1 MSDVVAS
8 LREAIPCALCEI
20 ASVASLPR
28 NDRKI
33 LFMKHLGN
41 VLYVTTPEAYLSLDG
56 ENILILKDENTSTR
70 LPLHNLENIVCFT
83 YQGASPALM
92 GACAERNIGLCFLT
106 PNGRFQARVTGKVR
120 GNVLLRKKQ
129 YDISEK
135 EADSIPIA
143 ASFLLGKIS
152 NCRKVIDRAIR
163 DHSMLV
169 DVKSLTGASNFLK
182 ETLKAIP
189 SCKSIDDLMGFE
201 GSAAKIYFGV
211 FDQLILHQREAFFFK
226 ERSRRPPLDNMN
238 SLLSFLY
245 TLLTNDVASTLET
258 VGLDPYVGF
267 LHQDRPGRP
276 SLALD
281 LMEEFRAVIV
291 DRLAL
296 SLVNRKQITGKGFTQ
311 KESGG
316 ILMDDDTRKAVL
328 TAWQERKKEE
338 IIHPYLKE
346 RVPFGLIPHV
356 QAMLLARYLRGDLD
370 AYPPFFWS

>member
-1 MSDVVAS
+1 
-8 LREAIPCALCEI
+8 
-20 ASVASLPR
+20 
-28 NDRKI
+28 
-33 LFMKHLGN
+33 MKPLAN
-41 VLYVTTPEAYLSLDG
+41 VLYITSPDVYLSLDG
-56 ENILILKDENTSTR
+56 ENIVVRKEEHTSTR
-70 LPLHNLENIVCFT
+70 LPLHNLENIVCFN
-83 YQGASPALM
+83 YQGVSPALM

-106 PNGRFQARVTGKVR
+106 PNGRFLARVNGKVH

-129 YDISEK
+129 YQISEIA
-135 EADSIPIA
+135 EQSLPIA
-143 ASFLLGKIS
+143 CSFLLGKIY
-152 NCRKVIDRAIR
+152 NCRKVLERGIR
-163 DHSMLV
+163 DHAMLV
-169 DVKSLTGASNFLK
+169 NVDALSKASLFLK
-182 ETLKAIP
+182 ETLQALP
-189 SCKSIDDLMGFE
+189 ACNSVGELMAFE

-211 FDQLILHQREAFFFK
+211 FGELILQQTEDFSFK

-245 TLLTNDVASTLET
+245 TLLTNEVVSALET

-267 LHQDRPGRP
+267 LHSDRPGRP

-281 LMEEFRAVIV
+281 LMEELRSVFA

-296 SLVNRKQITGKGFTQ
+296 SLVNRRQINGKGFTR

-316 ILMDDDTRKAVL
+316 ILMDDSTRKTVL

-338 IIHPYLKE
+338 IIHPFLKE
-346 RVPFGLIPHV
+346 RISFGLIPHI

>member
-1 MSDVVAS
+1 
-8 LREAIPCALCEI
+8 
-20 ASVASLPR
+20 
-28 NDRKI
+28 
-33 LFMKHLGN
+33 MKHLGN
-41 VLYVTTPEAYLSLDG
+41 VLYVTTPEAFLSLDG
-56 ENILILKDENTSTR
+56 ENVVVKKGEGVSTR

-83 YQGASPALM
+83 WQGASPALM
-92 GACAERNIGLCFLT
+92 GACAERNIGLSFLT
-106 PNGRFQARVTGKVR
+106 PTGRFQGRVVGKVK

-129 YDISEK
+129 YDVSENK
-135 EADSIPIA
+135 QDSVPIA
-143 ASFLLGKIS
+143 ASFLMGKIS
-152 NCRKVIDRAIR
+152 NCRKVLDRAIR
-163 DHSMLV
+163 DHSILV
-169 DVKSLTGASNFLK
+169 DVESLTGASNFMK
-182 ETLKAIP
+182 ETLKALQ
-189 SCKSIDDLMGFE
+189 SCTSIGDLMGFE

-211 FDQLILHQREAFFFK
+211 FDQLILQQKDEFKFK

-245 TLLTNDVASTLET
+245 TLLTNEVASALET

-281 LMEEFRAVIV
+281 LMEELRPVFA

-316 ILMDDDTRKAVL
+316 ILMDDETRKAVL
-328 TAWQERKKEE
+328 VTWQERKKEE

-346 RVPFGLIPHV
+346 KIPFGLISHA
-356 QAMLLARYLRGDLD
+356 QAMLLARHLRGDLD

>member
-1 MSDVVAS
+1 
-8 LREAIPCALCEI
+8 
-20 ASVASLPR
+20 
-28 NDRKI
+28 
-33 LFMKHLGN
+33 MKHLGN
-41 VLYVTTPEAYLSLDG
+41 VLYVTTPEAFLSLDG
-56 ENILILKDENTSTR
+56 ENVIVKKEEGASTR

-83 YQGASPALM
+83 WLGASPALM
-92 GACAERNIGLCFLT
+92 GACAERNIGLSFLT
-106 PNGRFQARVTGKVR
+106 PNGRFQGRVTGKVR

-129 YDISEK
+129 YDVSENK
-135 EADSIPIA
+135 QDSVPIA
-143 ASFLLGKIS
+143 ASFLMGKIS

-163 DHSMLV
+163 DHAMLV
-169 DVKSLTGASNFLK
+169 DVESLTGVSNFMK
-182 ETLKAIP
+182 ETLKALQ
-189 SCKSIDDLMGFE
+189 SCTSIGDLMGFE

-211 FDQLILHQREAFFFK
+211 FDQLILQQKEDFQFK

-245 TLLTNDVASTLET
+245 TLLTNDVASALET

-281 LMEEFRAVIV
+281 LMEELRPVFA

-316 ILMDDDTRKAVL
+316 ILMDDETRKAVL
-328 TAWQERKKEE
+328 TEWQEKKKEE
-338 IIHPYLKE
+338 IVHPYLKE
-346 RVPFGLIPHV
+346 KIPFGLIPHV
-356 QAMLLARYLRGDLD
+356 QAMLLARHLRGDLD

>member
-1 MSDVVAS
+1 
-8 LREAIPCALCEI
+8 
-20 ASVASLPR
+20 
-28 NDRKI
+28 
-33 LFMKHLGN
+33 MKHLGN
-41 VLYVTTPEAYLSLDG
+41 VLYVTTPEAYLTLDG
-56 ENILILKDENTSTR
+56 ENIVIKKDENVSTR
-70 LPLHNLENIVCFT
+70 LPLHNIENIVCFT
-83 YQGASPALM
+83 WEGASPALM

-106 PNGRFQARVTGKVR
+106 PNGRFQARVTGKVK

-129 YDISEK
+129 YTVSEQ
-135 EADSIPIA
+135 ACQSVPIA
-143 ASFLLGKIS
+143 ASFLMGKVF
-152 NCRKVIDRAIR
+152 NCRKVLERAIR
-163 DHSMLV
+163 DHAMLV
-169 DVKSLTGASNFLK
+169 NVEALTGAATFLK
-182 ETLKAIP
+182 ETLRAIP
-189 SCKSIDDLMGFE
+189 LCKSVVDLTGFE

-211 FDQLILHQREAFFFK
+211 FDELILHQREDFSFK

-245 TLLTNDVASTLET
+245 TLLTNEVASALET

-281 LMEEFRAVIV
+281 LMEELRPVFA

-338 IIHPYLKE
+338 IVHPYLKE
-346 RVPFGLIPHV
+346 HIPFGLIPHV
-356 QAMLLARYLRGDLD
+356 QAMLLARYLRDDLD